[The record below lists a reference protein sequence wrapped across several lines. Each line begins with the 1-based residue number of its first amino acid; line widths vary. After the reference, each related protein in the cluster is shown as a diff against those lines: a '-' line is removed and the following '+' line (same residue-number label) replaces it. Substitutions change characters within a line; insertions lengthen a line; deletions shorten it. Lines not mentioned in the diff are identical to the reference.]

1 MFNSVSVSFLT
12 SLSFLRCPHTI
23 HPATGDGPSTTRQT
37 DGDRSEATAVA
48 VHAAGVCADTRSVCV
63 HALQVD
69 PPQKHT
75 HLKKQTNKQE
85 NRRSLLKH
93 SKPFLCCFCCPKNN
107 THTHANK
114 TPKQTKGTAQ
124 SNLDTLNRINST
136 IR

>member
-75 HLKKQTNKQE
+75 HLKKQTNKQ

-107 THTHANK
+107 THT
-114 TPKQTKGTAQ
+114 QTKH
-124 SNLDTLNRINST
+124 LNKQKVQHKAIWT
-136 IR
+136 P